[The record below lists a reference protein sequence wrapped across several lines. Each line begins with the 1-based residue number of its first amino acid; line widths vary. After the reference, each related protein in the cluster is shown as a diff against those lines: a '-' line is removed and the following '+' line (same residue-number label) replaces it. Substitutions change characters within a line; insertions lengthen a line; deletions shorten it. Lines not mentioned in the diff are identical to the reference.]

1 MVLEFAYADFF
12 PFKAAIKIFNSDW
25 SERFSLDAVGS
36 SGTIVAK
43 SKDGRSYLVRKNCL
57 LVSTLWLQSF
67 KVQMLLFFFSFQLSV
82 GITLSAT
89 GLTRIVTFTP
99 YYFILNNCKVC
110 INCPCMVGMG
120 TSSEKHSVGP
130 RCRRSS

>member
-12 PFKAAIKIFNSDW
+12 FFKAAIKIFNSDW

-57 LVSTLWLQSF
+57 LVSSLCLRSLM
-67 KVQMLLFFFSFQLSV
+67 VQMLLFFFH
-82 GITLSAT
+82 
-89 GLTRIVTFTP
+89 
-99 YYFILNNCKVC
+99 
-110 INCPCMVGMG
+110 
-120 TSSEKHSVGP
+120 SS
-130 RCRRSS
+130 